1 MPNVTPQVEMIREV
15 VTMTGSKACGK
26 WVNNRTRLD
35 RARVIY
41 RTALRSSSQLVASSL
56 FLCLGLL
63 PLSASAD
70 PPIWAELAPTGPIL
84 DGRPDAS
91 AVYDSATDKLIVF
104 AGVPAGGSYNS
115 PSSDTWILVNATGTG
130 GTPTWTSLSPAGSA
144 PPGRQGHTA
153 VYDPATNRMI
163 VFGGTNGVTNG
174 LNDVWILANA
184 NDEGGAP
191 AWIAATPLG
200 TPPSPR
206 YHHSAIYDA
215 TSNQMVV
222 FGGLEL
228 SGPVNDLW
236 VLSHAN
242 GVGGTPTWSQIVSTG
257 GVPAG
262 RYGHSAVY
270 DPATSR
276 MVIFGGG
283 LLDGGAVNDLWILAN
298 ATGSGGTPT
307 WSAPSFAGTPPTP
320 RWSHSAVY
328 DATTKA
334 MLLFGGITG
343 AGASGEVWRLANA
356 PGVGATPAWTL
367 LSPLGAPGPEGLYA
381 HKAVYSRAADRMVV
395 FGGCC
400 GPWFPHAW
408 GLENSLPV
416 SQSPRLGV
424 SPVSLDFGSVTV
436 GSSKQ
441 LSVTITNTGSRVLAG
456 SATTIGPFS
465 IITGGSF
472 SLNAGTQQSIIVKF
486 SPVVPGIFATS
497 LVLTVEG
504 TTTSVSLSGAATAHL
519 PDLVVT
525 L

>member
-1 MPNVTPQVEMIREV
+1 M
-15 VTMTGSKACGK
+15 
-26 WVNNRTRLD
+26 
-35 RARVIY
+35 
-41 RTALRSSSQLVASSL
+41 
-56 FLCLGLL
+56 
-63 PLSASAD
+63 
-70 PPIWAELAPTGPIL
+70 
-84 DGRPDAS
+84 
-91 AVYDSATDKLIVF
+91 
-104 AGVPAGGSYNS
+104 
-115 PSSDTWILVNATGTG
+115 NATGTG

-236 VLSHAN
+236 APSHAN

-408 GLENSLPV
+408 GLDGANVVVGNVGPSVVIVAPMSMTVTE
-416 SQSPRLGV
+416 
-424 SPVSLDFGSVTV
+424 GSAVAFSGSAADPEEGTLV
-436 GSSKQ
+436 GKALRWSSHKDGPIGIGTSFTTAA
-441 LSVTITNTGSRVLAG
+441 LSVNT
-456 SATTIGPFS
+456 
-465 IITGGSF
+465 
-472 SLNAGTQQSIIVKF
+472 
-486 SPVVPGIFATS
+486 
-497 LVLTVEG
+497 
-504 TTTSVSLSGAATAHL
+504 H
-519 PDLVVT
+519 VVT
-525 L
+525 LTATDLRGAQGESAVTLNVLSDPLKENASWAELAPTGPILDG